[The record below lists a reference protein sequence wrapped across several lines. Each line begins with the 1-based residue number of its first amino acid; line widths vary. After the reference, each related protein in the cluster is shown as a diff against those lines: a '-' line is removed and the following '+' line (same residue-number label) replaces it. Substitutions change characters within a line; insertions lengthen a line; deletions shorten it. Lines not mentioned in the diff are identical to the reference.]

1 VYTLEIRSVR
11 ISEPSWCRRQGGRDA
26 DHRRPLPPPRFTE
39 PLHGEYLYA
48 GWSVD
53 PPRRAPIVRG
63 SARRDRI
70 LDQCRA
76 LARDA
81 KAIDGVADA
90 TVFQAVLLPPLE
102 GLPRFDVSL
111 LIRATAP
118 EVLAQVRS
126 SRPWQQLNAGF
137 VMTARNTR
145 RIGDTDRT
153 RSATL
158 LFNHFTADDAAAA
171 VRVWKELA
179 GWYTAKAGV
188 DNSTLLQPTSE
199 APYALVNYVRL
210 PHGAL
215 CFLLAQLSRPSFHT
229 FVRRRLRDNGMVA
242 LPVLCKPA

>member
-1 VYTLEIRSVR
+1 MQTTSARY
-11 ISEPSWCRRQGGRDA
+11 
-26 DHRRPLPPPRFTE
+26 PPPRFTE

-53 PPRRAPIVRG
+53 PPRRAPIVRP

-126 SRPWQQLNAGF
+126 SRPWQRLNAGF

-153 RSATL
+153 RSATF

-171 VRVWKELA
+171 VRVWEELA

-215 CFLLAQLSRPSFHT
+215 RFLLAQLSRPSFHT